1 MITWRQIKRF
11 FDKAWVEWG
20 MFVLGILL
28 IVAGVIISP
37 IPGPGGIFL
46 IAPGVAL
53 ILKTSMWAKR
63 RYARFKRYRLK
74 ILGRNYTPGRWTDL
88 ALRRKSALRRERIRK
103 EREQLDRDQRP
114 IAGD

>member
-1 MITWRQIKRF
+1 MITGRQIKRF

-20 MFVLGILL
+20 MFALGVLL
-28 IVAGVIISP
+28 IIAGLIIAP
-37 IPGPGGIFL
+37 IPGPGGVFL
-46 IAPGVAL
+46 IAPGIAL

-74 ILGRNYTPGRWTDL
+74 ILGRHFTPGRWTDL
-88 ALRRKSALRRERIRK
+88 ALRRRSALRRERIRK
-103 EREQLDRDQRP
+103 ERERLERDQQS